1 MAAKQEFLKQWMRA
15 EALKKAEP
23 KAAPSKRAAAPAE
36 EGAPRTQSAP
46 AAPAPELST
55 EAAPPPALVP
65 FADMD
70 YWYLSND
77 MTWTLPK
84 SARTILIPRGF
95 VTDFASVPQ
104 TFWAWMPPTGRYGLP
119 AIVHDWLYWDQRLAR
134 SEADDIFGDALNDLA
149 VSSWRRFVLY
159 RSVRWFG
166 GKYWHENALAKQNG
180 EGRVLKAFPT
190 DARIR
195 WSDWR
200 TKPGVFG

>member
-15 EALKKAEP
+15 ETLKKAAPEAAAS
-23 KAAPSKRAAAPAE
+23 KRSAAPQR
-36 EGAPRTQSAP
+36 EGAARVPSAP
-46 AAPAPELST
+46 GAPAPEVTMEL
-55 EAAPPPALVP
+55 APAPALVP

-70 YWYLSND
+70 YWYLSSD

-95 VTDFASVPQ
+95 VTDFASVPT

-119 AIVHDWLYWDQRLAR
+119 AIVHDWLYWDQRMAR
-134 SEADDIFGDALNDLA
+134 SEADDVFGDALGDLD
-149 VSSWRRFVLY
+149 VSGWRHFVLY

-166 GKYWHENALAKQNG
+166 GKYWRENTLAKQNG
-180 EGRVLKAFPT
+180 EGRVLKAFPN

-195 WSDWR
+195 WNDWR

>member
-15 EALKKAEP
+15 EAFK
-23 KAAPSKRAAAPAE
+23 KAAPKGAPAKRSGASS
-36 EGAPRTQSAP
+36 EGGARTQSAP
-46 AAPAPELST
+46 GAPEPEVTMELAPA
-55 EAAPPPALVP
+55 PALVP

-70 YWYLSND
+70 YWYLSTD
-77 MTWTLPK
+77 MTWTLPR
-84 SARTILIPRGF
+84 SARTILVPRGF
-95 VTDFASVPQ
+95 VTDFASVPP

-119 AIVHDWLYWDQRLAR
+119 AIVHDWLYWDQRVSR
-134 SEADDIFGDALNDLA
+134 GEADDIFGDALGDLD

-159 RSVRWFG
+159 HSVRWFG
-166 GKYWHENALAKQNG
+166 GKYWRENALAKQNG
-180 EGRVLKAFPT
+180 EGRVLKAFPN